1 MADIDY
7 QKDKVNFWRMLFFM
21 ILTTIFALV
30 AFIFNNYETLN
41 TFKLITVNV
50 VTFMLVLILILIS
63 LKMSKEM
70 EKLKDL

>member
-30 AFIFNNYETLN
+30 AFIFNNYEALN